1 MAEPNE
7 PLERP
12 SLWHSWYMRGAMAAL
27 LVVSLLGWYF
37 TRERLPDEIV
47 IATAAEGGQ
56 YHHLASVLKPHLERI
71 TRRPVTLL
79 ATAGSQENSELLA
92 KGRAHLAILQGG
104 SVPMDGL
111 AVLAPLYYEPVHV
124 VVRRELGMKS
134 LRDLDGRKVAL
145 GPEGSGMR
153 RSAQELLAHYRIDV
167 SKLCETNCYFGDLE
181 KRPDLDAA
189 VVTTGLENRD
199 LQALLATGRF
209 ELLSVLDAEA
219 LAIRHPYFAPVT
231 IPRGLFAEGPPV
243 PEANV
248 PTVGTTALLASR
260 SGESKLLVQSALEAL
275 YENHLQ
281 LALPTLISERAAME
295 WRLFPL
301 HAAARGYHDP
311 YEGLGLLANLMESI
325 AAIKELLFALGAG
338 LYLIWD
344 RRQRLKELERK
355 ADVNRQKEH
364 LDSFLNRTVSIERA
378 HMDCTDTRRLHEY
391 LDEVTRIK
399 LQALEE
405 LTHEDLRGDRLFSI
419 FLMQCANLIQKIQY
433 KILLLQGR
441 APGEPDH
448 LAARKAPS
456 E

>member
-1 MAEPNE
+1 MAEPNDS
-7 PLERP
+7 LERP

-27 LVVSLLGWYF
+27 LVFSLLGWYVA
-37 TRERLPDEIV
+37 RDRLPAEIV

-56 YHHLASVLKPHLERI
+56 YHRLASVLKPHLERI
-71 TRRPVTLL
+71 TGRNVTLL
-79 ATAGSQENSELLA
+79 TTAGSKENRELLTQ
-92 KGRAHLAILQGG
+92 GRAHLAILQGG
-104 SVPMDGL
+104 SVPMDDL
-111 AVLAPLYYEPVHV
+111 ATLAPLYFEPVHV
-124 VVRRELGMKS
+124 VVRKELGFKN
-134 LRDLDGRKVAL
+134 LRDLDGKKVAL

-153 RSAQELLAHYRIDV
+153 RSAQELLEHYRIDV

-181 KRPDLDAA
+181 KRADLDAA

-199 LQALLATGRF
+199 LQALLATGRY
-209 ELLSVLDAEA
+209 ELLPILDAEA
-219 LAIRHPYFAPVT
+219 LAIRRPYFAPIT
-231 IPRGLFAEGPPV
+231 IPRGLFSEGPPV
-243 PEANV
+243 PDANV

-260 SGESKLLVQSALEAL
+260 SGESKLLVEAALEAL

-281 LALPTLISERAAME
+281 LDLPTLIPDRAAME

-301 HAAARGYHDP
+301 HPAARAYHDP

-344 RRQRLKELERK
+344 RRQRFKERERQ
-355 ADVNRQKEH
+355 ADVSRQKEH
-364 LDSFLNRTVSIERA
+364 LDSFLNRTVVIERE
-378 HMDCTDTRRLHEY
+378 HMACSDPRRLQEY

-419 FLMQCANLIQKIQY
+419 FLMQCANLIHKIQY
-433 KILLLQGR
+433 KILLQQGR
-441 APGEPDH
+441 KPGEPGHD
-448 LAARKAPS
+448 AARHAPS